1 MPGPITRFL
10 TTSATRVPMPR
21 WGRILFGLFCVIAGA
36 GLTLRPFTSLGAL
49 VALVALAALVTGLAD
64 IFSSDYAAAPG
75 PQRVLGV
82 LWIVSAVA
90 IAAWP
95 GLEVGAV
102 ARWVG
107 AMLIVAGLVRVAAG
121 ILGTPD
127 QRLAAI
133 VLGTASLLLGVLVLS
148 WPDVTRL
155 VVAVV
160 FGARTL
166 VFGLSLIVDDLHHR
180 ESDGDDDG
188 VDDRRAAA
196 DHRAWWR
203 RFVRTLGASVALV
216 LALALAGVSATVHKG
231 KPGFDAFYTAPSHPP
246 IYAGA
251 LLRTQDFTRSI
262 PPGSHAW
269 RILYTTSD
277 ANGQAATASALVVV
291 SDSAPATPRPVVA
304 WAHGAT
310 GVVRPCAPS
319 LLKDPAAAMP
329 ALSQILAQGWVL
341 VATDYTGL
349 GTSGP
354 HPFLVGA
361 GQAHSVLDAVRA
373 ARHVAGLQ
381 LSGQTVVWGHAQGG
395 NAALW
400 TGQAGGQYAPDVP
413 LAGVAALAPLSDLPQ
428 VARNLGRV
436 PGGAVVAAYLM
447 TTYSAVYPD
456 VGFDAYVRP
465 GARAAVQREAARC
478 LGDAE
483 QFTPGGSSAKPD
495 PTIFATDPA
504 SGPLRTRLVEN
515 TPQAAIAAPVFIG
528 QGQNDALVPL
538 TIQKTYVDRRCHL
551 KGDGPLDFRTYPG
564 MDHLGVVAPGSAA
577 MTELLRWTADRFAG
591 KKAPSTC

>member
-1 MPGPITRFL
+1 M
-10 TTSATRVPMPR
+10 
-21 WGRILFGLFCVIAGA
+21 
-36 GLTLRPFTSLGAL
+36 
-49 VALVALAALVTGLAD
+49 
-64 IFSSDYAAAPG
+64 
-75 PQRVLGV
+75 
-82 LWIVSAVA
+82 
-90 IAAWP
+90 
-95 GLEVGAV
+95 
-102 ARWVG
+102 
-107 AMLIVAGLVRVAAG
+107 
-121 ILGTPD
+121 
-127 QRLAAI
+127 
-133 VLGTASLLLGVLVLS
+133 
-148 WPDVTRL
+148 
-155 VVAVV
+155 
-160 FGARTL
+160 
-166 VFGLSLIVDDLHHR
+166 
-180 ESDGDDDG
+180 
-188 VDDRRAAA
+188 
-196 DHRAWWR
+196 
-203 RFVRTLGASVALV
+203 ALV
-216 LALALAGVSATVHKG
+216 LALALAGVSASVHKG
-231 KPGFDAFYTAPSHPP
+231 KPGFDAFYTPPP
-246 IYAGA
+246 IRRSTPGA

-262 PPGSHAW
+262 PSGAHAW

-465 GARAAVQREAARC
+465 GARAGGAARSRALPRRRGTVHVRGIVGQARPDDLRHRPG
-478 LGDAE
+478 LGSAAHPAGRE
-483 QFTPGGSSAKPD
+483 HPAGRHRRPGVHR
-495 PTIFATDPA
+495 
-504 SGPLRTRLVEN
+504 SGPERRAGPARDPEDV
-515 TPQAAIAAPVFIG
+515 
-528 QGQNDALVPL
+528 
-538 TIQKTYVDRRCHL
+538 VDRRCHL
-551 KGDGPLDFRTYPG
+551 RVTDLWISAPTAGI
-564 MDHLGVVAPGSAA
+564 DHLGVVAP
-577 MTELLRWTADRFAG
+577 DRR
-591 KKAPSTC
+591 P